1 MKILK
6 AKKNYLNKQIFQIS
20 DLSYVTRMA
29 PLKELMNG
37 EDMIEPIK
45 VLKHNTRKNPTGPL
59 GEELFDYSKYRN
71 GANGVSFKEKKY
83 SVWQGSQ
90 RIQAAIQFGYTN
102 IEGIIE
108 NE

>member
-37 EDMIEPIK
+37 EEMIEPI
-45 VLKHNTRKNPTGPL
+45 VVIKHETRKNPIGPL

-90 RIQAAIQFGYTN
+90 RIQAAIQLGYTH